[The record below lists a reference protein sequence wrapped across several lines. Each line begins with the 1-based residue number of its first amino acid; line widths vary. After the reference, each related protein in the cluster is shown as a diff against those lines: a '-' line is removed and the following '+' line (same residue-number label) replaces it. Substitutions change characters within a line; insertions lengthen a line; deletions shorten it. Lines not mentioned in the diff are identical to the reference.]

1 MSYYSSKGDRSMT
14 QLFEAYQTIG
24 EKKNPEVIEEA
35 LPALAMGA
43 AKLAPRI
50 VKGAKAIA
58 PVAKTVAKQIGG
70 AAVAGAAQGA
80 QERAK
85 NFVGGNKPNQEQE
98 EVNRANQEGDPIR
111 DEDAEEGYI
120 GAYVDIA
127 DERGG
132 GTGEIVGVVSN
143 PADTYVIQ
151 TDDDELLHLHIDDIM
166 VIANQSAE
174 VDMEDQTLTT
184 GRLPVAP

>member
-1 MSYYSSKGDRSMT
+1 MT

-35 LPALAMGA
+35 LPALARGA
-43 AKLAPRI
+43 VKLAPHI
-50 VKGAKAIA
+50 VKG
-58 PVAKTVAKQIGG
+58 AKTVAKQIGG

-98 EVNRANQEGDPIR
+98 EVNRAIQEGDPIR

-132 GTGEIVGVVSN
+132 GTGEIVGIVSN

-174 VDMEDQTLTT
+174 LDMEDETLTT

>member
-1 MSYYSSKGDRSMT
+1 MT

-43 AKLAPRI
+43 AKLAPHI

-85 NFVGGNKPNQEQE
+85 NFNSLREYPTLFIKCW
-98 EVNRANQEGDPIR
+98 
-111 DEDAEEGYI
+111 
-120 GAYVDIA
+120 
-127 DERGG
+127 
-132 GTGEIVGVVSN
+132 T
-143 PADTYVIQ
+143 TYKLCHLSQ
-151 TDDDELLHLHIDDIM
+151 YLLHLH
-166 VIANQSAE
+166 
-174 VDMEDQTLTT
+174 
-184 GRLPVAP
+184 P